1 MTTSTIKASAF
12 DFAQAQGMTKQ
23 QAISFAI
30 CAIHSK
36 GFSVKQ
42 AFEEVVGNW
51 DMVAGSSDAEILA
64 AVESSFVA

>member
-1 MTTSTIKASAF
+1 MTTATIKASAF

-64 AVESSFVA
+64 AVQSSFVA